1 MSGQIMFLDC
11 PAYLDEERDVR
22 CGLPAAISCRFI
34 MSSTDGPL
42 ECAVI
47 RCPSGH
53 FFNGPVEF
61 LVHDKPEGRAG
72 AGTKRSGRDSG
83 AGHGERHLGPLPGR
97 TGGG

>member
-1 MSGQIMFLDC
+1 MRMSGQIMFLDC
-11 PAYLDEERDVR
+11 PAYLDEERDLR

-42 ECAVI
+42 ECAMI

-61 LVHDKPEGRAG
+61 LVYGKPDGRCREEEVRAG
-72 AGTKRSGRDSG
+72 LRRG
-83 AGHGERHLGPLPGR
+83 AR
-97 TGGG
+97 